1 MHMTSLDGLV
11 DAFLQ
16 RMRKTILPF
25 WASQGFDSAAALFG
39 ERTDLNGKLVRDVPH
54 RAMVQARQ
62 IYVYSDAERTG
73 ENPGY
78 GEQAIQSLDNLLSR
92 FSDKNDLQKG
102 IAFSVS
108 VDGAITSFDR
118 NAYTHAFV
126 LFALASAFR
135 LTRDTRL
142 LRAIESLVKFIDEY
156 LGDNQAGGLF
166 NRYPSP
172 EIFKR
177 QNPTMHML
185 EAYLALHEALPSGH
199 FLERATAIVRLFRE
213 RLFQPDLGVI
223 FEIYQADWQPE
234 RRTPDLYFEPGHQF
248 EWAWLLSKYDMLSGS
263 DHSYFCDRLW
273 QAACRNQ
280 STFPFLCPDEVAIDP
295 TLSKH
300 TSRLWPHTEG
310 IRAAICQYERGNPD
324 AEIMLERQLR
334 TLHTFFLDRPFAAGW
349 TDRVDARGEPTSDM
363 VPASTLYHLYTALKE
378 LSRLREQRSERA
390 ASMRS

>member
-1 MHMTSLDGLV
+1 MTSLDGFI

-25 WASQGFDSAAALFG
+25 WASEGFDSDAGLFG
-39 ERTDLNGKLVRDVPH
+39 ERTDLNGKLVRGVPH

-62 IYVYSDAERTG
+62 IHVYCDAERTAENLGHG
-73 ENPGY
+73 ER
-78 GEQAIQSLDNLLSR
+78 AIQSVESLLSR
-92 FSDKNDLQKG
+92 FSDENDLQKG
-102 IAFSVS
+102 LALSVS
-108 VDGAITSFDR
+108 VDGPITSFDR
-118 NAYTHAFV
+118 DTYTHAFV
-126 LFALASAFR
+126 LFALASAIR

-142 LRAIESLVKFIDEY
+142 LRAIESLVKFVDEH
-156 LGDNQAGGLF
+156 LTDNDAGGFF

-185 EAYLALHEALPSGH
+185 EAYLALHEALPNGQ
-199 FLERATAIVRLFRE
+199 FLDRATAIVRLFRE
-213 RLFQPDLGVI
+213 RLFQSDLGVI
-223 FEIYQADWQPE
+223 FEIYQASWSPE

-248 EWAWLLSKYDMLSGS
+248 EWAWLLNKYDVLSGS

-273 QAACRNQ
+273 ETACKNQ

-295 TLSKH
+295 TLSKR

-310 IRAAICQYERGNPD
+310 IRAAVCQYERGNPD
-324 AEIMLERQLR
+324 AEMVLERQLR
-334 TLHTFFLDRPFAAGW
+334 TLLTFFLDRPFAAGW
-349 TDRVDARGEPTSDM
+349 TDRVDAEGHPISDM

-378 LSRLREQRSERA
+378 LTRVSEQRSERP
-390 ASMRS
+390 ASMG